1 MTEKPLLCLR
11 QFWQTFVQKYSLVLG
26 SVRIRL
32 VLMNLV
38 LDTLLLR
45 LEVVP
50 LVVDVFWH

>member
-1 MTEKPLLCLR
+1 MTAKPLLCLR

-38 LDTLLLR
+38 LDTLFLR
-45 LEVVP
+45 REVVP